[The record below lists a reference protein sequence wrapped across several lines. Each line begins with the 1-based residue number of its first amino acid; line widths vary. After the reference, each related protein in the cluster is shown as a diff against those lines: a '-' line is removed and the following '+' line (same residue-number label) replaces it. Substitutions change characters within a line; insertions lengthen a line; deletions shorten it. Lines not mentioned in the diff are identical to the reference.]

1 VVQELFMKLS
11 FASLPQ
17 VLFIAAITSLLIG
30 ATAPPMFGALPNL
43 PDTSWMTNGN
53 VRAIVQ
59 YGNIIWLG
67 GEFSE
72 LRERAP
78 GQGGQVISVNN
89 LAALDV
95 ITGAPVPGL
104 NMPAVEGSATVAPII
119 YALALAGEKLYIGG
133 SFSKVGGEAHRD
145 LAAIDAAT
153 GAVDT
158 KFNPNIGVVW
168 TLAADA
174 TRVYAGGGF
183 TQANGQPRKN
193 LAAFAFDGTLDPIWT
208 PSADDRPRDMAFA
221 PDGKSIFIVG
231 HFKNVAGPDGV
242 FVPRDSVVRLDTDS
256 GNVLPWTAGC
266 PCSTELFGLG
276 VEFQGDRVYIG
287 MGGSDWVASYDLNTG
302 GQFWRTDVYGQVQH
316 VAVMGDQLI
325 IAGHYTHVA
334 ATPGFNCGSQGAGCV
349 PRQKLAALSLA
360 GFLDLDWDPS
370 MTGDFDGVWRVLANG
385 PQLYGVGEFLKV
397 HGVSQ
402 QKVARFTHPNSSP
415 AVSVTPVSWNFAN
428 QSVGTTSAPRMLT
441 LYNTGTATLNIT
453 SIETDPADYAQNN
466 TCIGAVA
473 PGTSCKINVT
483 FTPSTTGIRTGTLS
497 ITDDANNSPQILW
510 LSGNGTGTSGVRF
523 VRAAGNSASATANVI
538 SMATTAGNYVVV
550 AVAFPSTSPRVVS
563 VTDSGGSTYTLL
575 TAANNGVSARIEL
588 WQAHSIQ
595 ASTSITVSLSGVVK
609 SRVEAAEY
617 SGVRSVG
624 VPATIAGWGTLE
636 SITLNTV
643 DKNASVVAGFAEKNS
658 TAFLPRTG
666 NLRGSGSL
674 TVGDVTVGAAL
685 NDNAAVSGSSV
696 TNAVTTNT
704 SGPWAAAAV
713 ELAP

>member
-1 VVQELFMKLS
+1 MKWFSSCQMLFVVATL
-11 FASLPQ
+11 
-17 VLFIAAITSLLIG
+17 LLIS
-30 ATAPPMFGALPNL
+30 ATELSVFAALPNIA
-43 PDTSWMTNGN
+43 DTSWMTNGN
-53 VRAIVQ
+53 VRAVVQ

-67 GEFSE
+67 GEFTE
-72 LRERAP
+72 LRERRP

-89 LAALDV
+89 LAAIDV
-95 ITGAPVPGL
+95 TTGAPVPGL
-104 NMPAVEGSATVAPII
+104 NVPAVRGTSTVVPIV
-119 YALALAGEKLYIGG
+119 YALALAGDKLYIGG
-133 SFSKVGGEAHRD
+133 SFSTVGGAARRN

-158 KFNPNIGVVW
+158 QFSPNIGVVW
-168 TLAADA
+168 TLAAGP
-174 TRVYAGGGF
+174 TRLYVGGGF
-183 TQANGQPRKN
+183 AQANGQPRKN
-193 LAAFAFDGTLDPIWT
+193 LAAFAFDGTLDAIWT
-208 PSADDRPRDMAFA
+208 PSADERPRDMAIA

-242 FVPRDSVVRLDTDS
+242 FVPRDSAVRVETDS

-276 VEFQGDRVYIG
+276 VEVRGDRVYIG
-287 MGGSDWVASYDLNTG
+287 MGGSDWVASYDLNSG
-302 GQFWRTDVYGQVQH
+302 GQFWRTDVYGQVQD
-316 VAVMGDQLI
+316 VGIMGDQLI
-325 IAGHYTHVA
+325 IAGHFTHVA
-334 ATPGFNCGSQGAGCV
+334 ATPGFDCGSLGAGCV
-349 PRQKLAALSLA
+349 PREKLAALSLA
-360 GFLDLDWDPS
+360 GFLDPDWDPS
-370 MTGDFDGVWRVLANG
+370 MTGDFDGVWRVLSNG

-397 HGVSQ
+397 HGVFQ
-402 QKVARFTHPNSSP
+402 QKVARFTDSNSSP

-428 QSVGTTSAPRMLT
+428 QRVGKTSAPRTLT
-441 LYNTGTATLNIT
+441 LYNTGNAKLNIT

-473 PGTSCKINVT
+473 PGTSCEINVT
-483 FTPSTTGIRTGTLS
+483 FTPSATEIRTGTLR
-497 ITDDANNSPQILW
+497 ITDDAKDSPQILW
-510 LSGNGTGTSGVRF
+510 LSGNGTGTDGVRF

-563 VTDSGGSTYTLL
+563 VTDTGGSTYTLL
-575 TAANNGVSARIEL
+575 TAANNGMSARIEL

-595 ASTSITVSLSGVVK
+595 ASTSITISLSGVVK

-643 DKNASVVAGFAEKNS
+643 DRNAWVVAGFAEKNS
-658 TAFLPRTG
+658 TLFSPRTG
-666 NLRGSGSL
+666 NLRSSGSL

-685 NDNAAVSGSSV
+685 NDNAAVSASSV